1 MEHIARKIESDYPQ
15 FTFVSGKVACWSP
28 RDNEVQY
35 TLGKTY
41 SMAGLFHELGH
52 ALLGHQHYQTDL
64 DLLAKEIAAWER
76 ATMLATSY
84 SVIIDPDHIQDCLDT
99 YRDWLH
105 KRSTCPTCRANG
117 LQTGPQIY
125 NCLNC
130 EHTWQ
135 VSSSRFC
142 RPYRRSTG
150 MKKDRND
157 VPALSRFS

>member
-1 MEHIARKIESDYPQ
+1 MEHIAHKIEADYPQ
-15 FTFVSGKVACWSP
+15 FNFVHAKTACWSP
-28 RDNEVQY
+28 RDNEVHY

-64 DLLAKEIAAWER
+64 DLLNKEIAAWEH
-76 ATMLATSY
+76 AVILAPHYGTT
-84 SVIIDPDHIQDCLDT
+84 INLNHIQDCLDT

-125 NCLNC
+125 SCLNC
-130 EHTWQ
+130 GHAWQ

-142 RPYRRSTG
+142 RPYRRSTS
-150 MKKDRND
+150 MKKDRNN
-157 VPALSRFS
+157 VPTLSRFS